1 MIQAWTNSQ
10 LDGPATTRQILEWRH
25 MKRAIN
31 AHITTLQVLF
41 DLYIEAFVV
50 ENDSLKICTKRASL
64 NIARAC
70 NNISEAKAILYSHSS
85 KNTTKH
91 MKIHLC
97 LNGHVCTWKW

>member
-1 MIQAWTNSQ
+1 
-10 LDGPATTRQILEWRH
+10 

-31 AHITTLQVLF
+31 AHITALQVLF

-50 ENDSLKICTKRASL
+50 ENDSLKICTRRASL